1 MPWVQLIL
9 AAVALLAAA
18 GIWYWRSRVG
28 AELALMAATETSNAK
43 DIASKAPGTA
53 VELKGPLRCQALLTS
68 EFAEQ
73 PCVWYRALTER
84 EYENVTTGSDGK
96 RETRREFETVS
107 DNVRFAPAVLED
119 ATGTVPIDFEG
130 AKVEAAQVHRR
141 YESGGLAAVVGGL
154 LSVGGTTLGHR
165 YTEWIIAADTPV
177 YILGTALAGGKVGKA
192 TEKKQPFVVSIKSE
206 EERTKSLGWTR
217 MWQLLGAIVCAA
229 AALGF
234 LYWAISAWSVS
245 PT

>member
-28 AELALMAATETSNAK
+28 AELALMAATETSNAR
-43 DIASKAPGTA
+43 DIAGKASGTA
-53 VELKGPLRCQALLTS
+53 VELKGPLRCQAPLTS
-68 EFAEQ
+68 EFAQQ

-84 EYENVTTGSDGK
+84 EVERTTTGSDGK
-96 RETRREFETVS
+96 RETRREFETES
-107 DNVRFAPAVLED
+107 DVVRFAPVVLED

-130 AKVEAAQVHRR
+130 AKVEGEQVHRR
-141 YESGGLAAVVGGL
+141 HESAGVGTTLVAGL
-154 LSVGGTTLGHR
+154 LGAGTLGHR

-177 YILGTALAGGKVGKA
+177 YILGTALADGRVGQS
-192 TEKKQPFVVSIKSE
+192 TGKKQPFVISIKSE

-217 MWQLLGAIVCAA
+217 LWQLLGAIVCAA

>member
-9 AAVALLAAA
+9 AAIALLAAA

-68 EFAEQ
+68 EFAQQ

-96 RETRREFETVS
+96 RETRREFETVT
-107 DNVRFAPAVLED
+107 D
-119 ATGTVPIDFEG
+119 IDFEG

-141 YESGGLAAVVGGL
+141 YESGGLASVVGGL

-177 YILGTALAGGKVGKA
+177 YVLGTALAGGKVGKA
-192 TEKKQPFVVSIKSE
+192 TGKKQPFVVSIKSE

-217 MWQLLGAIVCAA
+217 LWQLLGAIVCAA

-234 LYWAISAWSVS
+234 LYWALSAWSSS
-245 PT
+245 PDLSP